1 VLSCPVSISSRVH
14 HFGPET
20 ARLLRHANPQVTATV
35 YAGLT
40 DDQVKELGAKLRAAV
55 SK

>member
-1 VLSCPVSISSRVH
+1 MSL
-14 HFGPET
+14 PET

-40 DDQVKELGAKLRAAV
+40 DEQVTELGAKLAA
-55 SK
+55 SS